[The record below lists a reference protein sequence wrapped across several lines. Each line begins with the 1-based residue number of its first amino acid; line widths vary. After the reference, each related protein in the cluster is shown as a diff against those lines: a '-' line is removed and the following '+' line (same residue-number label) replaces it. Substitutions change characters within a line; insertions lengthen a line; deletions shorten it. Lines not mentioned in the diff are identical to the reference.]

1 MYQVLNGLF
10 LDIMQG
16 TSKTKSNYFNTRN
29 WQVLS
34 SRITKKDMDYRPY
47 LTWLQKFGTLYPKK
61 TKQVTTLNEF
71 KAKIKNCKLENCPC
85 RLCRT
90 YFPQIG
96 FITCLLT

>member
-1 MYQVLNGLF
+1 MYKVLNGLF
-10 LDIMQG
+10 PDIMQDI
-16 TSKTKSNYFNTRN
+16 SKTKSNYFNTRN

-85 RLCRT
+85 RLCRI